1 MDEEKA
7 RQEIIKAL
15 ERFYDAFS
23 HEDYGPYVLSCLDK
37 DVIWHI
43 AGDNPL
49 ARDVVGAA
57 AVVERMREYGK
68 RSKQTLNLKTSLTA
82 TATHGIAVHEATA
95 QNDGFE
101 YRAHEIDVF
110 HIHDG
115 RITEFWSFSED
126 QKATDRMWS

>member
-1 MDEEKA
+1 VKDELD
-7 RQEIIKAL
+7 RQEIVKVL
-15 ERFYDAFS
+15 ESFYAAFAN
-23 HEDYGPYVLSCLDK
+23 EDYGPYVQAYLSK

-49 ARDVVGAA
+49 AGDVVGAA
-57 AVVERMREYGK
+57 AVVERMRDYGR
-68 RSKQTLNLKTSLTA
+68 RSKQTLNLKTSITA

-101 YRAHEIDVF
+101 YVAHEIDVF
-110 HIHDG
+110 HIANG
-115 RITEFWSFSED
+115 LITEFWSFSED